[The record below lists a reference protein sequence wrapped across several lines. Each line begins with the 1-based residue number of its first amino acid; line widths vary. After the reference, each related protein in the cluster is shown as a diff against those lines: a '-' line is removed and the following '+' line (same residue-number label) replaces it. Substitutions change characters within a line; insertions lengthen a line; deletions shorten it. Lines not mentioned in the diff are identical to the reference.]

1 VAFSRGASRK
11 AAPLPQGEA
20 IEVAPEMR
28 VAEHAAALRLN
39 HIHLW
44 PVDDGA
50 GRAIIDTGIN
60 NQQTKDCESASW
72 R

>member
-1 VAFSRGASRK
+1 MPP
-11 AAPLPQGEA
+11 PL
-20 IEVAPEMR
+20 
-28 VAEHAAALRLN
+28 ALD

-44 PVDDGA
+44 LVDDGA
-50 GRAIIDTGIN
+50 GRAIVDTGIN